1 MTAFT
6 TNYHR
11 VKSHCILFFFITLF
25 FSLAISSCVL
35 TTGNHLRT
43 VEAKPSEVA
52 GTYTLFLYGCRYPDD
67 LENVA
72 ILAREGYPYTFDIYA
87 PSSRYKVKSGLPAD
101 EALRE
106 AEQFISC
113 SVHYQQ
119 SRLSAISEFAGNIIG
134 FEVRPLYS
142 PIRFGM
148 YDVLNIQYVNKDGR
162 IVVYIKLD
170 PTVEMEL
177 RDGRGRENRDVK

>member
-1 MTAFT
+1 MTALT
-6 TNYHR
+6 TAYYR
-11 VKSHCILFFFITLF
+11 IKWRRTLLFFTTLF
-25 FSLAISSCVL
+25 FGFAISSCVL
-35 TTGNHLRT
+35 ATGNHLRT
-43 VEAKPSEVA
+43 VEAKPSEVT

-72 ILAREGYPYTFDIYA
+72 ILAKEGYPYTFNIYA
-87 PSSRYKVKSGLPAD
+87 PSSRYKIKSSLPAD

-106 AEQFISC
+106 AEQFVSC

-119 SRLSAISEFAGNIIG
+119 SRLSAISDPPGNIIG

-148 YDVLNIQYVNKDGR
+148 YDVLNIQYVNNDRR

-177 RDGRGRENRDVK
+177 RDNGKHKNRDVK